1 MYSLMLVFALLTQ
14 AADARG
20 TWSIEPALGPNRTP
34 IPGRIQFVFF
44 LRGGIT
50 SRDTAFDPSV
60 FRGLT
65 PAQMASPVKT
75 ATRFEIVR
83 EAGTFV
89 CEGYFEAGFGSG
101 TYLFQP
107 NPGFRA
113 QMLAMGLRDDI
124 DEGRLLDM
132 ALHEVGPR
140 LLAELRDAGVSVSTA
155 SELMSMRNQGVTGDY
170 VREIRQIVPSASSRE
185 MVNMRV
191 QGIWPD
197 YVREMRQMYPTASI
211 QDLINMKVQAIW
223 PDYAQEMRQIYPSAS
238 IRELINMKVQGIWP
252 DNVRA
257 VRQAYPSASIQD
269 VIDMKIQ
276 GVGRR

>member
-1 MYSLMLVFALLTQ
+1 MIWLVCGRMDSPSAICARCARCTPPPRLMTSWAHGLMVFRWTLHARYNEGTRRLPSMSWLAFGLMGTGGEGMYSLMLVFALLTQ

-101 TYLFQP
+101 TYLF
-107 NPGFRA
+107 
-113 QMLAMGLRDDI
+113 
-124 DEGRLLDM
+124 
-132 ALHEVGPR
+132 
-140 LLAELRDAGVSVSTA
+140 
-155 SELMSMRNQGVTGDY
+155 
-170 VREIRQIVPSASSRE
+170 
-185 MVNMRV
+185 
-191 QGIWPD
+191 
-197 YVREMRQMYPTASI
+197 
-211 QDLINMKVQAIW
+211 
-223 PDYAQEMRQIYPSAS
+223 
-238 IRELINMKVQGIWP
+238 
-252 DNVRA
+252 
-257 VRQAYPSASIQD
+257 
-269 VIDMKIQ
+269 
-276 GVGRR
+276 